1 MPFYLS
7 PLVDVQE
14 IDLTTTIP
22 AVATSIGVEILRNTY
37 KGPEM
42 KTVFLTSEDE
52 LTRTFGATTT
62 NKYCAE
68 DLLAGAGFLKYGR
81 HYYCTRV
88 MPVSA
93 TFAGT
98 IVNPG
103 TFATSA
109 SPSGTP
115 LYSSNFD
122 DYDTPFKLQDIGNV
136 DDPYFG
142 DPDEFGDEIVNDG
155 SDMWTISSSR
165 GEWGNKSRLCFVNK
179 ETYDRFKNTPTHEI
193 YDEPWYPYNEDDSV
207 KDSWTGMEDE
217 ATIFEIL
224 SMDTP
229 LATDQ
234 DFVIIVQDIAQSE
247 TTYETREIWTVSTD
261 TMASDG
267 EGRTKYCENLINM
280 FSRYL
285 RVSLSE
291 TMIDAPWETTTPVW
305 EYMSQGSNGQD
316 YTTGNPMDKSSNIDP
331 AIQMHALDLYSNAE
345 DIDVN
350 IFIDANKQTEI
361 KRYMIEICEGRKDS
375 MAILDCKY
383 EHVINNRGDETVDL
397 VEWRKGIGAS
407 GGGIDNLNENT
418 SYAALYGNWLEVY
431 DKYQRKYRWVPAS
444 GHVGGIYANTDFTRD
459 PWWAP
464 AGLNRAI
471 LKSVRR
477 LAWNPKLGHRDMLY
491 KNGINPI
498 VSFAGQGKVIWGQKT
513 MLDKSSAFNR
523 VNVRRLFIVLE
534 KAISTAA
541 KYFLFEFNDR
551 ITRAQLSAMIE
562 PFLRDVQQRRGIYDF
577 KVVCD
582 ETNNTPERIDRNE
595 LWCTIFIKP
604 TRVAEFIVLQFVAM
618 KTGMS
623 FEEAQEEVIN
633 FQG

>member
-42 KTVFLTSEDE
+42 KTVYLTSEDE
-52 LTRTFGATTT
+52 LVKTFGSPTR
-62 NKYCAE
+62 NRYCAE
-68 DLLAGAGFLKYGR
+68 DILSGAGFLKYGR
-81 HYYCTRV
+81 NFYCTRV
-88 MPVSA
+88 MPISA
-93 TFAGT
+93 TFAG
-98 IVNPG
+98 IKASPG
-103 TFATSA
+103 TFSTSA

-115 LYSSNFD
+115 YYTSNFEE
-122 DYDTPFKLQDIGNV
+122 YDPAFTLQDIGNR

-142 DPDEFGDEIVNDG
+142 DPDEFGDEIVTDAH
-155 SDMWTISSSR
+155 DMWVISSSR
-165 GEWGNKSRLCFVNK
+165 GEWGNNTRLCFVDK
-179 ETYDRFKNTPTHEI
+179 PTYDRLNSTPLSAI
-193 YDEPWYPYNEDDSV
+193 YDEDWYPYDINDNVKPEWVGKEDQ
-207 KDSWTGMEDE
+207 
-217 ATIFEIL
+217 ATFFDVMSL
-224 SMDTP
+224 DTP
-229 LATDQ
+229 IINDTD
-234 DFVIIVQDIAQSE
+234 FIIIIQDIAQQE
-247 TTYETREIWTVSTD
+247 TTYETREVWYVSTNPLA
-261 TMASDG
+261 TDG
-267 EGRTKYCENLINM
+267 EGRTRYCESLINN
-280 FSRYL
+280 FSRYI
-285 RVSLSE
+285 RVSLNE
-291 TMIDAPWETTTPVW
+291 TKVDQPWDVTTPVW
-305 EYMSQGSNGQD
+305 EYHTKGHNGKD
-316 YTTGNPMDKSSNIDP
+316 YLTGTDMNNGSNIDP
-331 AIQMHALDLYSNAE
+331 AIQMNALDLYANAE

-350 IFIDANKQTEI
+350 IFIDSDKQVDI
-361 KRYMIEICEGRKDS
+361 KKYMIQICEKRKDS

-383 EHVINNRGDETVDL
+383 EHVVNNRGNEVVDL
-397 VEWRKGIGAS
+397 TEWRKGIGPFW
-407 GGGIDNLNENT
+407 IDNLNENT
-418 SYAALYGNWLEVY
+418 SYAALYGNWCEVY
-431 DKYQRKYRWVPAS
+431 DKYQRKYTWIGTA
-444 GHVGGIYANTDFTRD
+444 GHVAGIYAKTDYVRD

-471 LKSVRR
+471 LTSVRR

-551 ITRAQLSAMIE
+551 ITRAQLVAMIE
-562 PFLRDVQQRRGIYDF
+562 PFLRDVQQRRGVYDF

-618 KTGMS
+618 KTGMT

-633 FQG
+633 YQGT